1 MNQIQRLIVWIC
13 RRFTRDQIL
22 NIVDELVQV
31 LDNKNPEL
39 HAKDDFKEKHPNY
52 RDFSVDP
59 LAPLDAAKVIPPK
72 KK

>member
-1 MNQIQRLIVWIC
+1 M
-13 RRFTRDQIL
+13 
-22 NIVDELVQV
+22 
-31 LDNKNPEL
+31 DNKNPEL